1 MGWTSQLTASDSR
14 AQRHLLLASIL
25 EYVAQLTV
33 VGVLEPTTL
42 PEAAGGDPTGT
53 YNLTRLIELLASV
66 TETNTCHS
74 DELTKGSTILT
85 VLLGTTEAPSSAVS
99 SLLLSPMPLAASGAT
114 VYSTPLPASLLPTPT
129 QAIDLALVLL
139 IRMANGVVSRTT
151 GRTGTG
157 ASGLNPA
164 VVATVQNAIKLFL
177 SQWFT
182 EYMRD
187 KELADSF
194 AYGIVDYLRLRYTP
208 HVIGSSVPSSN
219 VRCAS
224 SISALPGDLRK
235 PSQALLTHII
245 CSAQAALK

>member
-1 MGWTSQLTASDSR
+1 MTASDLR
-14 AQRHLLLASIL
+14 AQRHLLLACIL

-33 VGVLEPTTL
+33 LGVLEPTTL
-42 PEAAGGDPTGT
+42 PEAVTGGATGS

-66 TETNTCHS
+66 TETSNCFV
-74 DELTKGSTILT
+74 DELAKGSTILA

-99 SLLLSPMPLAASGAT
+99 SLLLSPVPLAEHGSTA
-114 VYSTPLPASLLPTPT
+114 YSAPLPANLLPTPT

-151 GRTGTG
+151 ARAGSG

-182 EYMRD
+182 EYLRD
-187 KELADSF
+187 KELAVCF
-194 AYGIVDYLRLRYTP
+194 RTLREF
-208 HVIGSSVPSSN
+208 
-219 VRCAS
+219 
-224 SISALPGDLRK
+224 
-235 PSQALLTHII
+235 SQSPVTDK
-245 CSAQAALK
+245 C